1 MNKVR
6 KERLAGDTT
15 PTQFQVNS
23 SPNCL
28 DHAGGMIDLTLL
40 KRRS

>member
-1 MNKVR
+1 MPVSGSVAQAR
-6 KERLAGDTT
+6 LRLATT

-28 DHAGGMIDLTLL
+28 DHAGGMIDLILL
-40 KRRS
+40 